1 MGKDH
6 LNRTG
11 CSEQTCENQLVGDEV
26 DQLMVH
32 FLDVGREEQQT
43 ANLATLP
50 GTAAVYDGRQTS
62 GYRRFALGSAGVP
75 GLYVQVRWSSTED
88 RPKSRTLRRA

>member
-6 LNRTG
+6 LNGTG

-26 DQLMVH
+26 DQLVVH
-32 FLDVGREEQQT
+32 SLDVGREEQQT

-50 GTAAVYDGRQTS
+50 GTATVHDGKQAS
-62 GYRRFALGSAGVP
+62 GYPFALGSAGVP
-75 GLYVQVRWSSTED
+75 GLYVHVRWSGADD
-88 RPKSRTLRRA
+88 RPKGRTLF